1 MYREVLRGMNAL
13 AVCILILLATR
24 LQGICLDILLE
35 VRK

>member
-1 MYREVLRGMNAL
+1 MYREVLRGMHAL

-24 LQGICLDILLE
+24 LQDICFAILLE